1 MLPVAMVAPPPKS
14 AVERS
19 MVEGSVVERATLKRL
34 ARKLLVVERV
44 LRDGLGD
51 GLRWQPAG
59 QGWGGW
65 MQG

>member
-14 AVERS
+14 AAER
-19 MVEGSVVERATLKRL
+19 SVVEQSTLKRL